1 MRIFQIFKPYLMITF
16 AIVLYYLLATSI
28 FGYVSP
34 TMIFFGLPCPA
45 CGMTR
50 AGLLFLTFNFA
61 ESFRMHPLFVPA
73 AVFIIWYIICSIFW
87 PGKHRRV
94 QIPAAALFISLIA
107 VYIYRMVY
115 MFPYYPPMIINE
127 NSILHNII
135 SLITQNGT

>member
-1 MRIFQIFKPYLMITF
+1 MRIFQILKPYLLITS
-16 AIVLYYLLATSI
+16 AIVLYYLIATAI

-50 AGLLFLTFNFA
+50 AGMLFLTFNFA

-73 AVFIIWYIICSIFW
+73 AVFIIWYIICNIFW
-87 PGKHRRV
+87 PDKHRWV
-94 QIPAAALFISLIA
+94 QVPAVLLFIGLIA

-115 MFPYYPPMIINE
+115 MFPDYPPMIINE
-127 NSILHNII
+127 NSILHNIM
-135 SLITQNGT
+135 SLVTQNGT